1 MKESMTWFWT
11 WEKSIWKEKIGAN
24 RYFATLSVLFAALVG
39 ACVGGGNTLHNW
51 FDWELQSSALAVSG
65 LLLYVWSLN
74 LAESILAAEGAA
86 VAVLRA
92 LLVTVCLAAAY
103 GIGYLGSIV
112 ILVLIAIWVSITV
125 LGAVFSV
132 LSSIGE
138 SPKNA
143 NEFILEDG
151 TRVKKRTGLFG
162 EASYSGSD
170 GHSYDTDDDGYTFY
184 KK

>member
-1 MKESMTWFWT
+1 MKALITWFWT
-11 WEKSIWKEKIGAN
+11 WEKSIWKEKIEAN

-39 ACVGGGNTLHNW
+39 ACVGGGNTLHSW
-51 FDWELQSSALAVSG
+51 FGWELQSSVLAVSG

-74 LAESILAAEGAA
+74 LAESIMAAEGAA

-92 LLVTVCLAAAY
+92 LLVTVCFAAAC

-112 ILVLIAIWVSITV
+112 ILVLIALYVSLTV
-125 LGAVFSV
+125 LGVVF
-132 LSSIGE
+132 SSIGD
-138 SPKNA
+138 SSKKSSDYV
-143 NEFILEDG
+143 LEDG

-162 EASYSGSD
+162 DSSYSGSD
-170 GHSYDTDDDGYTFY
+170 GNSYDTDDNGQTFY

>member
-1 MKESMTWFWT
+1 MKALINWFWT
-11 WEKSIWKEKIGAN
+11 WEKSIWKEKIEAN

-39 ACVGGGNTLHNW
+39 ACVVGGNTLHSW
-51 FDWELQSSALAVSG
+51 FGWELQSSALAVSG

-74 LAESILAAEGAA
+74 LAESIMAAEGAA

-112 ILVLIAIWVSITV
+112 ILVLIALYVSLTV
-125 LGAVFSV
+125 LGAV

-138 SPKNA
+138 SPEKGGGYV
-143 NEFILEDG
+143 LEDG

-162 EASYSGSD
+162 EASYTSSD
-170 GHSYDTDDDGYTFY
+170 GSSYDTDDNGHTFY

>member
-1 MKESMTWFWT
+1 MKALINWFWT
-11 WEKSIWKEKIGAN
+11 WEKSIWKEKIEAN

-39 ACVGGGNTLHNW
+39 ACVVGGNT
-51 FDWELQSSALAVSG
+51 
-65 LLLYVWSLN
+65 LLLYVWSLK
-74 LAESILAAEGAA
+74 LAESIMAAEGAA

-112 ILVLIAIWVSITV
+112 ILVLIALYVSLTV
-125 LGAVFSV
+125 LGAV

-138 SPKNA
+138 SPEKGGGYV
-143 NEFILEDG
+143 LEDG

-162 EASYSGSD
+162 EASYTSSD
-170 GHSYDTDDDGYTFY
+170 GSSYDTDDNGHTFY